1 MFSRISQFVNYLIAK
16 YEWLLRQL
24 LKINVVQVRRERI
37 VRKVVHRFFRDN
49 EEEMYEKAMS
59 TSLASIL
66 TEEQQDKCHRS
77 IIRRFGI
84 MVFVM
89 SFFTSFPESMWGI
102 VLACALDLAFFQ
114 ACLYIAMQQIMQIYG
129 MDVNLK
135 ENKSE
140 SVEAIASIESSGLM
154 LGKYP
159 LLQKMK
165 SVMGWLGKQL
175 VKRLGPKYVAKASRA
190 MFIVIRR
197 QAIKWFSIIIAK
209 QDIELVFNMIIPVT
223 CAIISGV
230 VSVIIFIPMCNKLK
244 RHLQEQASKDEATAP
259 VAETAEAQK

>member
-1 MFSRISQFVNYLIAK
+1 MFSRITNLVNYLIGR

-24 LKINVVQVRRERI
+24 LKINVVQVKREKIARNI
-37 VRKVVHRFFRDN
+37 VHRYFKDN

-66 TEEQQDKCHRS
+66 TEEQQDKCHRR
-77 IIRRFGI
+77 IIRRFGL

-89 SFFTSFPESMWGI
+89 SFATSFPESIWGI
-102 VLACALDLAFFQ
+102 VIAIVLDLAFFQ
-114 ACLYIAMQQIMQIYG
+114 ACLYIAMQQIMQVYG
-129 MDVNLK
+129 LDVNLK
-135 ENKSE
+135 EKKEKSIE
-140 SVEAIASIESSGLM
+140 TIVSIESSGLM

-165 SVMGWLGKQL
+165 SVMGWLSRQL

-190 MFIVIRR
+190 MFIVVRR

-223 CAIISGV
+223 CAAISGL
-230 VSVIIFIPMCNKLK
+230 VSVIIFVPMCNKLK
-244 RHLQEQASKDEATAP
+244 RHLKEQAANNEAPAP
-259 VAETAEAQK
+259 VAETAET